1 MRPLSFRCYNRLM
14 PSRPL
19 PTNVSP
25 EEYLRFEAQS
35 EARHEYVDGIV
46 YAMPGES
53 LEHNETV
60 LNIALAIKPR
70 LKATGCR
77 MAVEGVK
84 LWLPQLNRYYYPD
97 VMVLCDPRD
106 TDSHIFQYPC
116 FIAEVTLPN
125 TEATDRREKLQAY
138 KSIETLQTYW
148 IVDPATRSLEV
159 FERSQHWQG
168 VRLESGGAQVACLGL
183 EVRLEDIFGVA

>member
-14 PSRPL
+14 PSRLL

-46 YAMPGES
+46 YAMPDES

-70 LKATGCR
+70 LKATGCW

-84 LWLPQLNRYYYPD
+84 LWLPQLLPR
-97 VMVLCDPRD
+97 CD
-106 TDSHIFQYPC
+106 
-116 FIAEVTLPN
+116 
-125 TEATDRREKLQAY
+125 
-138 KSIETLQTYW
+138 
-148 IVDPATRSLEV
+148 
-159 FERSQHWQG
+159 
-168 VRLESGGAQVACLGL
+168 GAV
-183 EVRLEDIFGVA
+183 